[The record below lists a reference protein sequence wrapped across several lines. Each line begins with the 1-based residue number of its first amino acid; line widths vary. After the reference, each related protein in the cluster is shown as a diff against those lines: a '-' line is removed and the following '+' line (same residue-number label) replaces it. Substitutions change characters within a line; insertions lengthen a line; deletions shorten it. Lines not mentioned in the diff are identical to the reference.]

1 MRDNSGMLR
10 PATLTAEGTLE
21 ARGAITGNATPA
33 SERTAILRAVA
44 EIAGR
49 KAEARQNRISPNP
62 ISRDAFSTKRP
73 LRNSRAP
80 SANLASYSPC
90 RCAKPDLTLIRS
102 LPVSDVTARR

>member
-1 MRDNSGMLR
+1 MQPKR
-10 PATLTAEGTLE
+10 PALGRGLDSLIAMDDAP
-21 ARGAITGNATPA
+21 ARGTSAIND
-33 SERTAILRAVA
+33 I
-44 EIAGR
+44 EIS
-49 KAEARQNRISPNP
+49 RISPNP
-62 ISRDAFSTKRP
+62 DQPRRLSTKRP